1 MGTLILIRHGR
12 TPANEQGI
20 LAGRT
25 PGVMLDEV
33 GLKSTEALQKKFAEL
48 NVVKVV
54 DSPLERTVQTAK
66 IVFPNH
72 EPETNHGLIECEY
85 GDWTGRRLEDLK
97 DEPLWKTVVKE
108 PHKVQFPNGESMQQM
123 FDRAV
128 KTISDIDQQLT
139 TDHGENFIWAA
150 VSHGDII
157 KAIVANAFGLELA
170 KFQKIYVEPASVSV
184 LRIQGDDIGVL
195 KVNDSG
201 DGWVQSLAKIAEPT
215 LGGQTGSE
223 QK

>member
-1 MGTLILIRHGR
+1 MGTLILVRHGR

-25 PGVMLDEV
+25 KGVHLDDV
-33 GLKSTEALQKKFAEL
+33 GIESTTALQKRFATL
-48 NVVKVV
+48 NLVHVAS
-54 DSPLERTVQTAK
+54 SPLERTKQTAK

-72 EPETNHGLIECEY
+72 ESVEHHGLIECDY
-85 GDWTGRRLEDLK
+85 GDWTGRKLSELK
-97 DEPLWKTVVKE
+97 DEPLWKTVTKE
-108 PHKVQFPNGESMQQM
+108 PHKVVFPNGESMQGM
-123 FDRAV
+123 YDRA
-128 KTISDIDQQLT
+128 IAAIFEIDQNLSKE
-139 TDHGENFIWAA
+139 HGAEFIWAA

-157 KAIVANAFGLELA
+157 KAIIANALGLELA

-184 LRIQGDDIGVL
+184 IRISDGDTSVL

-201 DGWVQSLAKIAEPT
+201 EGWIKSLEKISEPT

-223 QK
+223 NN

>member
-33 GLKSTEALQKKFAEL
+33 GLKSTDALQKKFAEL

-54 DSPLERTVQTAK
+54 ASPLERTVQTAK
-66 IVFPNH
+66 LVFPNQ
-72 EPETNHGLIECEY
+72 EPDTHHGLIECEY
-85 GDWTGRRLEDLK
+85 GDWTGRKLEELK

-108 PHKVQFPNGESMQQM
+108 PHKVQFPNGESMQAM

-128 KTISDIDQQLT
+128 QTIHEIDQELT
-139 TDHGENFIWAA
+139 NEHGENFIWAA

-170 KFQKIYVEPASVSV
+170 KIQKIYVEPASVSV
-184 LRIQGDDIGVL
+184 LRILGEDTSVL

-201 DGWVQSLAKIAEPT
+201 DGWVKSLEKLTEPT